1 MQPGVPLLNHCSPS
15 SHIRHDVGRF
25 GLVKWQTVMDYW
37 FSECTLV
44 MADGEVVGDRLLLF
58 CVHGITSYGIG
69 RCSLPAR
76 AYNVKE

>member
-1 MQPGVPLLNHCSPS
+1 
-15 SHIRHDVGRF
+15 
-25 GLVKWQTVMDYW
+25 MDYW